1 LDIALVGAFAQMA
14 YNQGVD
20 LFAYQSNRILAG
32 AEYVAKYNLGLDVPF
47 TMYNNSGF
55 SNSVIS
61 PTGRGMIRPIWDLIY
76 HHYTAVKGVPAPY
89 SYQMAMLVRSMTHD
103 ADSGAGS
110 YGPNSGG
117 FDQLGFTTLL
127 YAQDPA

>member
-1 LDIALVGAFAQMA
+1 MA

-55 SNSVIS
+55 SNTVIS
-61 PTGRGMIRPIWDLIY
+61 PTGRATIRPIWDLIY
-76 HHYTAVKGVPAPY
+76 YHYTAVKGIPAPY
-89 SYQMAMLVRSMTHD
+89 SYQMAMLVRSMTSD
-103 ADSGAGS
+103 ADSGGGS
-110 YGPNSGG
+110 YGVNSGG

-127 YAQDPA
+127 YAQDPARS